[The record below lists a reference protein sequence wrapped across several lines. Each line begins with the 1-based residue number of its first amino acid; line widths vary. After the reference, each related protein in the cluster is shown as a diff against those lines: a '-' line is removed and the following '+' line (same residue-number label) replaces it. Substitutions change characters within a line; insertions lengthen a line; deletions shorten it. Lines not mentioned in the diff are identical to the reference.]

1 MSARIYF
8 SWLKPTKKWNT
19 VVKLG
24 QIRNTSGKHH
34 SCKNLQMTS
43 DRFDADPKKVD
54 VIREGR
60 TPTNIPEV
68 GRFLGFSNSYRP
80 PVENQR
86 GISKAIVRMIEEVV
100 CLDPLTTAQSRI
112 VRVKLRRGTGTHSP
126 PSFKCSCYS
135 YRCQRCTYQHNF
147 ITRRRSCDGAEVSY
161 VYQQS
166 FLP

>member
-1 MSARIYF
+1 MAPTHGLLIETQQPFPSSIFSTRSSIPRYGDTLANEAISIMYVLICNDPFKVRRPFFSLPNHEARLSVACSNIVVWMRHMSARIYF

-80 PVENQR
+80 PVEN
-86 GISKAIVRMIEEVV
+86 
-100 CLDPLTTAQSRI
+100 
-112 VRVKLRRGTGTHSP
+112 
-126 PSFKCSCYS
+126 
-135 YRCQRCTYQHNF
+135 
-147 ITRRRSCDGAEVSY
+147 
-161 VYQQS
+161 
-166 FLP
+166 